1 MKDKNTNENAK
12 SIPVSVVIADIRNK
26 LNEVVNHPLL
36 PPSIIELILKEAWQ
50 TVAIKAQAQ
59 LVSDFNEYNKE
70 RDEKDKDSG
79 DKEENN
85 GL

>member
-1 MKDKNTNENAK
+1 MKDKNTK
-12 SIPVSVVIADIRNK
+12 SIPISVVIADIRNK
-26 LNEVVNHPLL
+26 LNEIVNHPLL

-70 RDEKDKDSG
+70 QDEKDKDSG

>member
-1 MKDKNTNENAK
+1 MAEKNSNENTN
-12 SIPVSVVIADIRNK
+12 SIPVSVLIADARNK

-36 PPSIIELILKEAWQ
+36 PPSIVELILKEAWQ

-59 LVSDFNEYNKE
+59 LVSDFGKYQSENNENAE
-70 RDEKDKDSG
+70 QED
-79 DKEENN
+79 NN